1 MKELSYL
8 EADPEIVAKM
18 TGTSVLDS
26 FDEEHLV
33 GLLKT
38 SRIRSYGP
46 GERIIE
52 DGALDTLIYMLISG
66 KVRVEKKGLDL
77 CVLER
82 SGDIFGEMAVITGS
96 PRSASVYAVEDCR
109 CLAMD
114 ASFMFTLSD
123 TEKVLFICALFR
135 IFVEVLTKRL
145 KIMNEKLAQLN
156 LEWSVW

>member
-18 TGTSVLDS
+18 MGTCVLDS
-26 FDEEHLV
+26 FDEDHLV

-38 SRIRSYGP
+38 SKIRSYAQ

-52 DGALDTLIYMLISG
+52 EGGTDTWIYMLISG
-66 KVRVEKKGLDL
+66 KVRVEKKGLSL
-77 CVLER
+77 CVFER
-82 SGDIFGEMAVITGS
+82 AGD
-96 PRSASVYAVEDCR
+96 
-109 CLAMD
+109 
-114 ASFMFTLSD
+114 
-123 TEKVLFICALFR
+123 

-145 KIMNEKLAQLN
+145 KIMNEKLVQVN

>member
-8 EADPEIVAKM
+8 EADTEIVAKM
-18 TGTSVLDS
+18 IGTRVLDS

-38 SRIRSYGP
+38 SRVRSYGP

-52 DGALDTLIYMLISG
+52 EGATDTWIYMLISG
-66 KVRVEKKGLDL
+66 RARVEKKGLDL
-77 CVLER
+77 CVFER
-82 SGDIFGEMAVITGS
+82 PGDIFGEMAVITGS
-96 PRSASVYAVEDCR
+96 PRSASVYAVEESR

-114 ASFMFTLSD
+114 AAFMFTLSD

-145 KIMNEKLAQLN
+145 KIMNEKLVQAN